1 MCITYSAKIL
11 KTDYEKVEAKT
22 QMRQKYLN
30 LQNLFLNTHW
40 LYFTKSFFFLFF
52 YFASKEETFFHSLY
66 FVTFFFLFQNLVLKI
81 ILFF

>member
-1 MCITYSAKIL
+1 MLSMCITYSAKIL

-40 LYFTKSFFFLFF
+40 LYFTKSFFFYFFILHQKKKLFF
-52 YFASKEETFFHSLY
+52 IPY
-66 FVTFFFLFQNLVLKI
+66 
-81 ILFF
+81 IL